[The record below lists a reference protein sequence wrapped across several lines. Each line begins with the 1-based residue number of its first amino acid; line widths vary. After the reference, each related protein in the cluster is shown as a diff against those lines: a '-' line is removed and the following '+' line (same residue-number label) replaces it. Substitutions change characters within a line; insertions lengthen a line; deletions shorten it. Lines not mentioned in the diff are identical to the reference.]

1 MSSNR
6 ERDLFCVCPFDTLN
20 FTPLFFFSFFCVF
33 FERRGERTSEDTKEK
48 HFKTQRD
55 FDDFKTHLVRRN
67 ARLCW
72 TLPREET
79 TTTESSS
86 SSRWTTTVGGG
97 GTGDFSLHF
106 EEKRAKKACF
116 VNARRRRLFFRV
128 VWKRTD
134 LLCRRERFLRAT
146 TRGGRHT
153 PTCTEPSSSALFS
166 RRHRERNAKDE
177 RATTSIRRSLRTTKR
192 WW

>member
-1 MSSNR
+1 M
-6 ERDLFCVCPFDTLN
+6 
-20 FTPLFFFSFFCVF
+20 F

-106 EEKRAKKACF
+106 EEKRANAKEEVFLSRLETNGF
-116 VNARRRRLFFRV
+116 VV
-128 VWKRTD
+128 V
-134 LLCRRERFLRAT
+134 CRRERFLRAT
-146 TRGGRHT
+146 TRGRNT
-153 PTCTEPSSSALFS
+153 PTCTGPSSALFS
-166 RRHRERNAKDE
+166 RRHHERNAKDE

>member
-1 MSSNR
+1 M
-6 ERDLFCVCPFDTLN
+6 
-20 FTPLFFFSFFCVF
+20 PLFFFLFFFFVF
-33 FERRGERTSEDTKEK
+33 EKKGGKNIGGNKKRNTSK
-48 HFKTQRD
+48 HKGTF
-55 FDDFKTHLVRRN
+55 DFKTLLVRN
-67 ARLCW
+67 ARFCW

-153 PTCTEPSSSALFS
+153 PTCTKPSSSALFS